1 MEDGGQASPFLT
13 GFTKETYHTYS
24 YCQYPLSKNKVICYE
39 YFPIIPVGNGLKP
52 LPTSMSNAIPNM
64 SEAKMTGK
72 RFQSERLDEASLKRL
87 TELARLARG
96 DILKMTTLAGS
107 GHPGG
112 SMSSID
118 FYLILYTYANVHP
131 QSPSDPNRDRI
142 VISHGH
148 TSPGVYSALGRTG
161 FFPIEAAIVNFRKAG
176 SAFEGHVEK
185 GVPGVEW
192 NTGNLG
198 QGLSAGCG
206 FALGAKMLKKDF
218 HVFVAMGCGEQQ
230 KGQIS
235 EARRFAMKYGL
246 DNLTAIID
254 YNCRQISGITQEI
267 MPQNI
272 QKNFESDGWRVIE
285 VDGHQFQEI
294 YGGFRQA
301 ILSHHPTVIIAH
313 TTMGKGVSFM
323 EGNEEYH
330 GRALTLDEYKKAI
343 QELKVED
350 DLDRYRQLREA
361 GTLPFPAK
369 KYPVEIPSIQL
380 GSPKNYEKDQKLDN
394 RTAFGNALVDLAKAN
409 LKDDGF
415 LPIAVFDCD
424 LAPSTKTTAFAKQF
438 PKNFF
443 QGGIQE
449 HNTATI
455 AGATSTVNLLSF
467 FADFGV
473 FGVDE
478 TYNQHRLN
486 DINGTSLKLI
496 CTHNGL
502 DVGEDGNTHQCIDF
516 VGVIRNLFGY
526 KIIVPADPN
535 QTDRVIRYVAKTPG
549 NFLVAMGR
557 SPTPILLSE
566 EGAPLFTSGYEF
578 QYGKADLIRDGK
590 DGAIITNGG
599 MVYRAIQAWQRL
611 REKRITVQV
620 LNISCLSNLD
630 IEAILRAA
638 KTGTVIT
645 YEDHHIQ
652 TGLGD
657 LIANVLAEHGL
668 PIRFRKMGIT
678 QYGGSGK
685 PDDLYRMQGLD
696 VESLVRTVMEEIH

>member
-1 MEDGGQASPFLT
+1 
-13 GFTKETYHTYS
+13 
-24 YCQYPLSKNKVICYE
+24 
-39 YFPIIPVGNGLKP
+39 
-52 LPTSMSNAIPNM
+52 MSAN
-64 SEAKMTGK
+64 
-72 RFQSERLDEASLKRL
+72 RFRPEKLDETSLKRL
-87 TELARLARG
+87 EDLARLARG

-118 FYLILYTYANVHP
+118 IYLVLYSYANVHP
-131 QSPSDPNRDRI
+131 ESPSDPNRDRI

-148 TSPGVYSALGRTG
+148 TSPGVYAALGRTG

-176 SAFEGHVEK
+176 SAFEGHVERA
-185 GVPGVEW
+185 VPGVEW

-206 FALGAKMLKKDF
+206 FALAAKVLKRDF

-235 EARRFAMKYGL
+235 EARRFAFKYGL
-246 DNLTAIID
+246 DKLTVIID
-254 YNCRQISGITQEI
+254 YNRRQISGVTSEI
-267 MPQNI
+267 MPQNVGR
-272 QKNFESDGWRVIE
+272 NFESDGWQVIE

-294 YGGFRQA
+294 YSALRQA
-301 ILSHHPTVIIAH
+301 LLSGRPTAIIAH
-313 TTMGKGVSFM
+313 TVMGKGVSFM

-330 GRALTLDEYKKAI
+330 GRALTLDEYKKAV
-343 QELKVED
+343 QELRVED
-350 DLDRYRQLREA
+350 DLDRYRQLRES
-361 GTLPFPAK
+361 GGCPFPPRE
-369 KYPVEIPSIQL
+369 YPAEIPSIHS
-380 GSPKNYEKDQKLDN
+380 GTPRDYEKDQRLDN

-409 LKDDGF
+409 VREDGF

-424 LAPSTKTTAFAKQF
+424 LAPSTKTLSFAKQF
-438 PKNFF
+438 PNNFF

-455 AGATSTVNLLSF
+455 AGAISTVNLLSF
-467 FADFGV
+467 FAEFGV

-486 DINGTSLKLI
+486 DINQTNLKLV

-516 VGVIRNLFGY
+516 AGVMRNLFGY

-557 SPTPILLSE
+557 SPTPILLTEQGS
-566 EGAPLFTSGYEF
+566 PLFGSPYQFE
-578 QYGKADLIRDGK
+578 YGKANVIRNGK
-590 DGAIITNGG
+590 DGAILTNGG
-599 MVYRAIQAWQRL
+599 MVHRAIQAWQKL
-611 REKRITVQV
+611 REKGVDVLV
-620 LNISCLSNLD
+620 LNISCLSDLD
-630 IEAILRAA
+630 TEAILRAA
-638 KTGTVIT
+638 ETGAVIT
-645 YEDHHIQ
+645 YEDHHVQ
-652 TGLGD
+652 TGLGS
-657 LIANVLAEHGL
+657 LIANVIAEHGVCV
-668 PIRFRKMGIT
+668 RFRKIGIT
-678 QYGGSGK
+678 RYGGSGK
-685 PDDLYRMQGLD
+685 PEELYRMQGLD
-696 VESLVRTVMEEIH
+696 VESLVRAVMEEIEKGSATKTKKC

>member
-1 MEDGGQASPFLT
+1 MLE
-13 GFTKETYHTYS
+13 
-24 YCQYPLSKNKVICYE
+24 V
-39 YFPIIPVGNGLKP
+39 
-52 LPTSMSNAIPNM
+52 
-64 SEAKMTGK
+64 KMNGK
-72 RFQSERLDEASLKRL
+72 RFYAEKLDEASLRRL
-87 TELARLARG
+87 AELAKLSRG

-118 FYLILYTYANVHP
+118 FYLVLYSYANIHP
-131 QSPSDPNRDRI
+131 QTASDPSRDRI

-148 TSPGVYSALGRTG
+148 TSPGVYTALGRTG
-161 FFPIEAAIVNFRKAG
+161 FYPIEAAIVNFRKAG

-185 GVPGVEW
+185 GIPGVEW

-206 FALGAKMLKKDF
+206 LALGAKILKKDF

-230 KGQIS
+230 KGQIT

-246 DNLTAIID
+246 HNLTVIID
-254 YNCRQISGITQEI
+254 FNCRQISGVTQEI

-272 QKNFESDGWRVIE
+272 VENYKSDGWRVIE
-285 VDGHQFQEI
+285 VNGHDFQEI
-294 YGGFRQA
+294 YRGLREATLFQ
-301 ILSHHPTVIIAH
+301 HPTMILAH
-313 TTMGKGVSFM
+313 TVMGKGVSFM
-323 EGNEEYH
+323 EGKEEYH
-330 GRALTLDEYKKAI
+330 GRALTFEEYKKAI
-343 QELKVED
+343 PELGIED
-350 DLDRYRQLREA
+350 DLDRYRQHREA
-361 GTLPFPAK
+361 GTLPYLGR
-369 KYPVEIPSIQL
+369 KYPMENPSIQI
-380 GSPKNYEKDQKLDN
+380 GTPRNYEKDQKLDN
-394 RTAFGNALVDLAKAN
+394 RSAFGNALVDLAKVN
-409 LKDDGF
+409 LQKDNF
-415 LPIAVFDCD
+415 LPMAVFDCD

-438 PKNFF
+438 PHYFF

-455 AGATSTVNLLSF
+455 AGAISTMGLLSF

-486 DINGTSLKLI
+486 DINRANLKLI

-502 DVGEDGNTHQCIDF
+502 DVGEDGNTHQCIDYI
-516 VGVIRNLFGY
+516 GVIRNLFGY
-526 KIIVPADPN
+526 KIILPADPN

-557 SPTPILLSE
+557 STTPILLTV
-566 EGAPLFTSGYEF
+566 EGASLFSSPYEF
-578 QYGKADLIRDGK
+578 RYGQADLIRNGK
-590 DGAIITNGG
+590 DGAVITTGNL
-599 MVYRAIQAWQRL
+599 VYRAVQAWQKL
-611 REKRITVQV
+611 KEKGMEVQV
-620 LNISCLSNLD
+620 LNISCLSDLD
-630 IEAILRAA
+630 NEAIFRAA
-638 KTGTVIT
+638 KTGTIIT

-652 TGLGD
+652 TGLGS

-668 PIRFRKMGIT
+668 SIRFRKMGIT
-678 QYGGSGK
+678 QYGSSGK

-696 VESLVRTVMEEIH
+696 VESLVQTVMEEIKKG

>member
-1 MEDGGQASPFLT
+1 M
-13 GFTKETYHTYS
+13 
-24 YCQYPLSKNKVICYE
+24 N
-39 YFPIIPVGNGLKP
+39 
-52 LPTSMSNAIPNM
+52 
-64 SEAKMTGK
+64 GK
-72 RFQSERLDEASLKRL
+72 RFHAERLDEVSLKKL
-87 TELARLARG
+87 TELARLSRG
-96 DILKMTTLAGS
+96 DILKMTTLARS

-118 FYLILYTYANVHP
+118 FYLVLYSYANVHP

-148 TSPGVYSALGRTG
+148 TSPGVYAALGRLG
-161 FFPIEAAIVNFRKAG
+161 FFPTEAAIVNFRKAG
-176 SAFEGHVEK
+176 TAFEGHVEK
-185 GVPGVEW
+185 GIPGVEW

-206 FALGAKMLKKDF
+206 MALGAKILKSGF

-235 EARRFAMKYGL
+235 EARRFAIKYGL
-246 DNLTAIID
+246 DNLTVIID
-254 YNCRQISGITQEI
+254 YNCRQISGVTQEI

-272 QKNFESDGWRVIE
+272 SKNFESDGWHVIE
-285 VDGHQFQEI
+285 VDGHQFQEV
-294 YGGFRQA
+294 YVAFRKA
-301 ILSHHPTVIIAH
+301 ILSKHPTAILVH

-323 EGNEEYH
+323 EGKEEFH

-343 QELKVED
+343 QELRVED
-350 DLDRYRQLREA
+350 DLDRYRQMREKGTQIFA
-361 GTLPFPAK
+361 GR
-369 KYPVEIPSIQL
+369 KYPTEVPSIQI
-380 GSPKNYEKDQKLDN
+380 GNSRNYEKDQKLDN

-409 LKDDGF
+409 LRDDSF
-415 LPIAVFDCD
+415 LPIVVFDCD
-424 LAPSTKTTAFAKQF
+424 LAPSTKTTSFAKQF

-455 AGATSTVNLLSF
+455 AGAISTLGLLSF

-486 DINGTSLKLI
+486 DINATNLKLI

-502 DVGEDGNTHQCIDF
+502 DVGEDGNTHQCIDYI
-516 VGVIRNLFGY
+516 GVMRNLFGY
-526 KIIVPADPN
+526 KIIIPADPN
-535 QTDRVIRYVAKTPG
+535 QTDRVIRYVAITQR

-557 SPTPILLSE
+557 SPIPIVLTE
-566 EGAPLFTSGYEF
+566 EGTPYFGTPYEF
-578 QYGKADLIRDGK
+578 RYGQADLIRNGK
-590 DGAIITNGG
+590 DAAIITTGS
-599 MVYRAIQAWQRL
+599 MVYRAVQAWQKL
-611 REKRITVQV
+611 REKGVEVQV
-620 LNISCLSNLD
+620 LNIACLSDLD

-638 KTGTVIT
+638 KTGTIIT

-652 TGLGD
+652 TGLGS
-657 LIANVLAEHGL
+657 LIGNVLAEHGL
-668 PIRFRKMGIT
+668 GIRFRKMGIT
-678 QYGGSGK
+678 QYGSSGK

-696 VESLVRTVMEEIH
+696 VETLIQTVMDEIQKR